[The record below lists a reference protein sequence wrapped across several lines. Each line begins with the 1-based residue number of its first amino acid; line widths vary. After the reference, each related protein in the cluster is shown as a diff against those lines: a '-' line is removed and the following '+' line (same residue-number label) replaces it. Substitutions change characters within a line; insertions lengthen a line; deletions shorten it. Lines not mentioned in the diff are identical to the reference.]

1 MTTPPGWYPDSA
13 APGVERWWDG
23 TNWTA
28 HTRQAQTQPQAAY
41 GAPPVMPSTVP
52 SPVVAPAPSGSAG
65 AGRNRAVLIGAVA
78 VAVVAAVVAGV
89 LVIGG
94 DDEENPPTAG
104 PTAVTPT
111 PTAPPTTDGPVED
124 DDEDKNATRVDDQ
137 LNGISLPIV
146 KGWEKPE
153 FYSGPAP
160 TVTTVGTYPCPSGS
174 KECRHGTV
182 SSHAVS
188 RTDASTPEAIAKED
202 VAAAAKETYEE
213 DILGSLP
220 YGRMTA
226 YKVVAA
232 GPTAVA
238 GRTGYLVRWQVTT
251 DKGPGGYVQ
260 SLAFPSPT
268 GSESPVVVRFV
279 FDAGPDGPALAV
291 MDEITRGIRPIGSDT
306 NGGVGSSITPGT

>member
-1 MTTPPGWYPDSA
+1 MSMTTPPGWYPDSSV
-13 APGVERWWDG
+13 PGVERWWDG

-28 HTRQAQTQPQAAY
+28 HTRQAQTPATVFAP
-41 GAPPVMPSTVP
+41 ATAPVPVPPVRN
-52 SPVVAPAPSGSAG
+52 
-65 AGRNRAVLIGAVA
+65 GRNRAALLAAVA

-89 LVIGG
+89 LVLGG
-94 DDEENPPTAG
+94 DDEENPPSAG
-104 PTAVTPT
+104 PTAVTDT
-111 PTAPPTTDGPVED
+111 PTAPTSSASEEPVGEED
-124 DDEDKNATRVDDQ
+124 EKPTRVDDQ
-137 LNGISLPIV
+137 LNGITLPV
-146 KGWEKPE
+146 LQGWEKPE
-153 FYSGPAP
+153 YYSGPAP

-188 RTDASTPEAIAKED
+188 RTDAATPEAIAKED

-220 YGRMTA
+220 YGRMISH
-226 YKVVAA
+226 KVIAA
-232 GPTAVA
+232 RPTAVA

-260 SLAFPSPT
+260 SLAFPSPA

-279 FDAGPDGPALAV
+279 FDAGPEGPSLAV
-291 MDEITRGIRPIGSDT
+291 MDEIARGIRPIGSDT
-306 NGGVGSSITPGT
+306 NGGVGSSITPGS